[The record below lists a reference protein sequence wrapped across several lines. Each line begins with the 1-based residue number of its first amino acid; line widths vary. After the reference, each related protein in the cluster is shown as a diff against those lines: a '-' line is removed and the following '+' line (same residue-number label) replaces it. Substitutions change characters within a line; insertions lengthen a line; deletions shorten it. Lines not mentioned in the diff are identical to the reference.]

1 MYYDEIFNENEIYGN
16 AATIGYKESNGNSKS
31 KTRYLKVKKNVNRE
45 WTDGKY
51 YGKVF
56 VEQHGSIKYI
66 RKATTG
72 DIVDKAFQVGSGVED
87 LFFVVNDSTGRNKG
101 KEPMRLFYDS
111 PEQFENHQFCIL
123 SSEVKHKWHL
133 KNMIARQR
141 YKHILA

>member
-16 AATIGYKESNGNSKS
+16 GKTIEYKESLGNSKS
-31 KTRYLKVKKNVNRE
+31 KSRYLKAKKVVNRE

-51 YGKVF
+51 YGNVV

-101 KEPMRLFYDS
+101 REPMKLFYDS

-123 SSEVKHKWHL
+123 SQDVKRKWHL

-141 YKHILA
+141 YKNILV